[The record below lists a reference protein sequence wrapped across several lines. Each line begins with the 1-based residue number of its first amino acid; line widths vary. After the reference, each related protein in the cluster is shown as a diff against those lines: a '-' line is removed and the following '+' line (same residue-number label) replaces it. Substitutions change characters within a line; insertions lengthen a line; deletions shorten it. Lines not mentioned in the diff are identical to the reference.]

1 MDRKTKVTAVF
12 LTISCL
18 LYTTTMSMLNR
29 DIAGNVEGRH
39 MFLYSLQSLTLTVGL
54 LLYPFVRQTMGMS
67 VKGTKLLSV
76 VSGAVYIVCILSA
89 GSVGSY
95 SGIIAIMILTPIAMG
110 YLVGMVYVRFTHRMR
125 DSSLTG
131 RMFGTALGISIIVQF
146 IIQIRWNIGRML
158 APVMCI
164 MCISMI
170 IWDFKTANDWQDDN
184 RAERKSS
191 VFGFRDRK
199 FIYLIVAAACFDIPG
214 AYLDGQMERA
224 FDTADFF
231 SWPRLFC
238 GAGFILMGFLWDLG
252 KRHVATVVMIIA
264 AIASI
269 LMPALLLEERFYI
282 FDMCFFYFYLGMCLV
297 YNSLK
302 LMRHY
307 SVNQN
312 MYTAVAFRAM
322 DNLLTAL
329 LVLVGFSALPLLPVL
344 IIDISLLA
352 VIIILMWR
360 EDEVNTAGEQYT
372 DVNTGDKMTEFVSR
386 YGLTERECEV
396 FTLLMTKD
404 EKGDD
409 MAKELGVSR
418 RGFVSLTSSIYRK
431 TDTGSRVALLQK
443 YMSE

>member
-1 MDRKTKVTAVF
+1 
-12 LTISCL
+12 
-18 LYTTTMSMLNR
+18 MLNR
-29 DIAGNVEGRH
+29 DIAGNIEGRH
-39 MFLYSLQSLTLTVGL
+39 MFLYMLQSLTLAVGL
-54 LLYPFVRQTMGMS
+54 LLYPFIRQTLGIPAK
-67 VKGTKLLSV
+67 VIKALSA
-76 VSGAVYIVCILSA
+76 VSGVIYSACILSA
-89 GSVGSY
+89 GYIDNYTV
-95 SGIIAIMILTPIAMG
+95 IVAIMILAPITTG
-110 YLVGMVYVRFTHRMR
+110 YLVGMVYVHFTQKMH
-125 DSSLTG
+125 DSSLMG
-131 RMFGTALGISIIVQF
+131 RTFGTALGIAIILQF

-170 IWDFKTANDWQDDN
+170 VWDFKTANDWQDDI
-184 RAERKSS
+184 RAAGKPS
-191 VFGFRDRK
+191 VYGFRDRK
-199 FIYLIVAAACFDIPG
+199 FIYLIAAAACFDIPG
-214 AYLDGQMERA
+214 AYLDGQMERV

-252 KRHVATVVMIIA
+252 KRQVATVVMIIA
-264 AIASI
+264 AIASV
-269 LMPALLLEERFYI
+269 LMPALLLEERFHI
-282 FDMCFFYFYLGMCLV
+282 FDICFFYFYLGMCLV

-302 LMRHY
+302 LMQHY
-307 SVNQN
+307 SVSQN
-312 MYTAVAFRAM
+312 MYTAVAFRTI
-322 DNLLTAL
+322 DNLLTAF
-329 LVLVGFSALPLLPVL
+329 LVHVGFSALPLLPVL

-360 EDEVNTAGEQYT
+360 EDEYGTAREQYA
-372 DVNTGDKMTEFVSR
+372 DVNTGDKMTEFASR